1 MFRDE
6 EVSFILIKVK
16 NRVEGGC
23 KFQDSALQKLS
34 PLHVFKRQD
43 DSTVYDLCEV
53 PNTCT
58 TPAQCIVTRSRS
70 ATRSH
75 NNEMPEFDCSLGIR
89 GMFAP
94 NTDADNIAETRRRWP
109 FLSANLIKQ
118 LRVITNS
125 EW

>member
-34 PLHVFKRQD
+34 PSHVFKVGNPLQRT
-43 DSTVYDLCEV
+43 DSAKMTRLCMTLCEV
-53 PNTCT
+53 PNACT
-58 TPAQCIVTRSRS
+58 TPVQCIVTRSRS

-94 NTDADNIAETRRRWP
+94 NTDADNIARLVDVGLFWQR
-109 FLSANLIKQ
+109 I
-118 LRVITNS
+118 
-125 EW
+125 